1 METIPKLLVGQVVEL
16 KKFTYDIRIFL
27 NNENTIKEVMSMIAS
42 GDKLKKVWDHTGKI
56 IWENL

>member
-16 KKFTYDIRIFL
+16 KKLTYDIRIFL
-27 NNENTIKEVMSMIAS
+27 NNENTIKEVMSMIES
-42 GDKLKKVWDHTGKI
+42 GDKLMKVWDHTGKI